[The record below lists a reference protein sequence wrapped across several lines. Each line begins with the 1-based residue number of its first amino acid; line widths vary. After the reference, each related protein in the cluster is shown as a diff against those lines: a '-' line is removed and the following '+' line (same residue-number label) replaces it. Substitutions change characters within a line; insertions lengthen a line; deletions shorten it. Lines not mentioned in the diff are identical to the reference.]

1 MEEASVAGE
10 SPDRSKQHESSAS
23 SAEPTPGAPASVPSP
38 TRGAASSSTPAPADP
53 RLAVAR
59 ERAATVRV
67 DQATAVFSTKALAA
81 TEPGESA
88 EPGEK
93 SAEGDSRLRAAVA
106 AWVAGADG
114 EESPADGGAGRDDR
128 DSDAGRFET
137 SDVPADAAEPAGDAE
152 SGADGEGGAAAAGSK
167 ADAESESDADAD
179 SDADAESDANAD
191 ADSDAGGDREPEASD
206 EASAPG
212 TDSVEERDSA
222 DSASDEAAVTGE
234 SEGEAD
240 SASPAGSAAGA
251 DSASATGG
259 TSDADESEGGAD
271 SASPAGSAA
280 DADSASAIGGTFGK
294 SEGGADSAPPAGS
307 AADAD
312 SVSAIGGTSDA
323 GESEGGADSTSAAGS
338 AADAD
343 AGSVS
348 DDGPKS
354 RSAGDSSDKG
364 KGTPPGPK
372 GTAEAPSK
380 QPPAA
385 SPESVPTDSKA
396 SADAKGTTTPE
407 PPVDQPTAI
416 FKAPRPPAVDQP
428 TTMLKL
434 GGAPKPT
441 TEPTT
446 ERPPA
451 KPEAGPAE
459 KPSGTAG
466 AKPAGAKPAA
476 GKPSGTAGAKPAAG
490 KPSGTAGAKPAGP
503 SWAKPG
509 DRPSGTAGAK
519 PEAEAERT
527 SKFVALKSL
536 DEAAAPAKPKGAPAP
551 GTANRPEPA
560 AATAALPQVGPERTT
575 QQPLP
580 PKPPLDLLAE
590 LTNTPPPPQT
600 PVRTIVRRV
609 KIWTPLVL
617 LLVVIFAVVQ
627 AVRPLPTPG
636 LTLTADETYTFEGG
650 RLDLPWPGQGQS
662 AIEVEGVGTLGTDGK
677 QAPAPIASV
686 AKIMTAYVILQK
698 HPLKGNEGGPQITV
712 DQQAED
718 ESKLPDESTAAM
730 SKGQKFTERQM
741 LQMLMIPSGNN
752 AARLLARWDSDN
764 ETFVGKMNAAAKEL
778 GMTQSTYTDPSG
790 LDKTTVSTAT
800 DQLKLAKAVMQN
812 PVFRSIVAMASAKIP
827 GLDKP
832 IYNNNDLLVKQVG
845 VIGLKTG
852 SSTPAG
858 GNLVWAATKTVD
870 GKTQTVYGAVLGQNA
885 GTGKVWDSLQLA
897 LTNSQK
903 LIDKVQQ
910 SLTSAMVVKKGD
922 VVGYVDDQLGG
933 RTPVVATKN
942 MKAVGWP
949 GLKTKLSIGTE
960 SGKTVPHTG
969 TAGTVVGELTV
980 GDGSSHAV
988 TIPVALRSDLAEPG
1002 LGAKLTRVS

>member
-81 TEPGESA
+81 TESGESA

-114 EESPADGGAGRDDR
+114 EESPADGEAGRDDR
-128 DSDAGRFET
+128 DSDAGRSET

-206 EASAPG
+206 EASAPDAG
-212 TDSVEERDSA
+212 SVEERDSA
-222 DSASDEAAVTGE
+222 DSASDEAAVTAE

-240 SASPAGSAAGA
+240 SAS
-251 DSASATGG
+251 ATGE
-259 TSDADESEGGAD
+259 TSGAGESEGGAD

-280 DADSASAIGGTFGK
+280 DADSASA
-294 SEGGADSAPPAGS
+294 A
-307 AADAD
+307 
-312 SVSAIGGTSDA
+312 GGTSDA

-343 AGSVS
+343 ADAGSVS

-364 KGTPPGPK
+364 KGKGTPPGPK

-380 QPPAA
+380 QPSAA

-396 SADAKGTTTPE
+396 SADAKGTTTPD

-434 GGAPKPT
+434 GGATKPT

-451 KPEAGPAE
+451 KPEAGPAD
-459 KPSGTAG
+459 KPSGT
-466 AKPAGAKPAA
+466 AGAKPAA

-490 KPSGTAGAKPAGP
+490 KPSGSAGAKPAGP

-509 DRPSGTAGAK
+509 DRPSGPAGAK

-536 DEAAAPAKPKGAPAP
+536 DEAAAPAKPKGTPAP

-949 GLKTKLSIGTE
+949 GLKTKLSIGTG

-969 TAGTVVGELTV
+969 KAGTVVGELTV

>member
-81 TEPGESA
+81 TESGESA

-114 EESPADGGAGRDDR
+114 EESPADGGAGRDGR
-128 DSDAGRFET
+128 DSDAGRSET

-206 EASAPG
+206 EASAPD

-222 DSASDEAAVTGE
+222 DSASDEAAVTAE

-240 SASPAGSAAGA
+240 SAS
-251 DSASATGG
+251 ATGE
-259 TSDADESEGGAD
+259 TSGAGESEGGAD

-280 DADSASAIGGTFGK
+280 DADS
-294 SEGGADSAPPAGS
+294 
-307 AADAD
+307 
-312 SVSAIGGTSDA
+312 VSATGGTSDA
-323 GESEGGADSTSAAGS
+323 DESEGGADSTSAAGS

-343 AGSVS
+343 GDADAGSVP
-348 DDGPKS
+348 DGAPKS
-354 RSAGDSSDKG
+354 RSAGDSSGEDKG

-380 QPPAA
+380 QPSAA
-385 SPESVPTDSKA
+385 SPESVPTDSKG
-396 SADAKGTTTPE
+396 SADAKGTTTAE

-451 KPEAGPAE
+451 KPEAGPAD
-459 KPSGTAG
+459 
-466 AKPAGAKPAA
+466 
-476 GKPSGTAGAKPAAG
+476 KPSGTAGAKPAAG

-509 DRPSGTAGAK
+509 DRPSGPAGAK

-536 DEAAAPAKPKGAPAP
+536 DEAAAPAKPKGTPAP

-969 TAGTVVGELTV
+969 KAGTVVGELTV